1 MSIEA
6 MSAVLHHS
14 KASGATLVIALGI
27 ANHQGDGGAYPSR
40 ATLARYGR
48 CSERYVKLAI
58 QQLINLGELVVQ
70 DRAGRNGTNVYI
82 MSVPCPPD
90 CDRTTNHRP
99 VQGGNY
105 ASPGGNYASKGG
117 ELHFPSGGNHASPKP
132 SYNLK
137 LTKDNFNEKELAR
150 LDREQRLAQTE
161 KLREEMAEAKA
172 KAEPMPNCKH
182 NKPLLQCIPCCKELE
197 SEKV

>member
-6 MSAVLHHS
+6 MSSVLHHS
-14 KASGATLVIALGI
+14 KASGATLLIALGI

-48 CSERYVKLAI
+48 CSDRYVKLAI

-105 ASPGGNYASKGG
+105 ASPGGKYDAQGG
-117 ELHFPSGGNHASPKP
+117 ELHFPSGGNYTSPKP

-137 LTKDNFNEKELAR
+137 LTNSNSEKENAR
-150 LDREQRLAQTE
+150 LDREMRLSATQQ
-161 KLREEMAEAKA
+161 LREEMAEAKA
-172 KAEPMPNCKH
+172 NAAPMPNCKH
-182 NKPLLQCIPCCKELE
+182 DKPLLQCIPCCKELE
-197 SEKV
+197 SETA

>member
-70 DRAGRNGTNVYI
+70 DRAGRNGTNLYI

-99 VQGGNY
+99 VQGGTTL
-105 ASPGGNYASKGG
+105 PLRGTMLPKGGNYTSPQGG
-117 ELHFPSGGNHASPKP
+117 TML
-132 SYNLK
+132 
-137 LTKDNFNEKELAR
+137 
-150 LDREQRLAQTE
+150 
-161 KLREEMAEAKA
+161 
-172 KAEPMPNCKH
+172 
-182 NKPLLQCIPCCKELE
+182 PLNRHITL
-197 SEKV
+197 S

>member
-6 MSAVLHHS
+6 MSSVLHHS
-14 KASGATLVIALGI
+14 KASGATLLIALGI

-48 CSERYVKLAI
+48 CSDRYVKLAI

-99 VQGGNY
+99 VQGGNH
-105 ASPGGNYASKGG
+105 ASPGGKYDAQGG
-117 ELHFPSGGNHASPKP
+117 ELHFPSGGNYTSPKP

-137 LTKDNFNEKELAR
+137 LTNSNSEKENAR
-150 LDREQRLAQTE
+150 LDREMRLAETE
-161 KLREEMAEAKA
+161 RLRVEMAEAKA

-182 NKPLLQCIPCCKELE
+182 DKPLLQCIPCCKELE
-197 SEKV
+197 SETA

>member
-105 ASPGGNYASKGG
+105 TSPGGNYASKGG

-137 LTKDNFNEKELAR
+137 LTNTNSEIENAR
-150 LDREQRLAQTE
+150 LDREMRLAETE
-161 KLREEMAEAKA
+161 RLRVEMAEAKA

-182 NKPLLQCIPCCKELE
+182 DKPLLQCLPCCKQLE
-197 SEKV
+197 SEKA